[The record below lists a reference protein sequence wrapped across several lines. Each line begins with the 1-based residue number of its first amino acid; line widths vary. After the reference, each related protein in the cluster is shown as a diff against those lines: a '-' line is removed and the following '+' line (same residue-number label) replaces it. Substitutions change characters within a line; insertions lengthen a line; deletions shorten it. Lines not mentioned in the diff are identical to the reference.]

1 MKFYEL
7 KIKNGYIGKLRDG
20 SMTVFIH
27 DEYDT
32 LLCSGCLNAFPLES
46 FYDDDGK
53 SFDRRYSNLDIM
65 AIYKKAKFDGN
76 TVDFGEP
83 IWERPVD
90 WSTVKVDT
98 PILVSDDKV
107 FWTKRY
113 FSRYL
118 GGKVYAFI
126 DGATSWSQQVGDIH
140 YNYAKLAI

>member
-1 MKFYEL
+1 MKFSEL
-7 KIKNGYIGKLRDG
+7 KIQNGYVGKLRDG

-65 AIYKKAKFDGN
+65 DIYKKAKFDGN
-76 TVDFGEP
+76 TVNFGEP

-90 WSTVKVDT
+90 WSSVEVDT
-98 PILVSDDKV
+98 PVLVSATGDI
-107 FWTKRY
+107 WLKRH
-113 FSRYL
+113 FARFED
-118 GGKVYAFI
+118 GKVRTYG
-126 DGATSWSQQVGDIH
+126 DGRTSWTSNTGTDVWI
-140 YNYAKLAI
+140 YAKLAE